1 MVIKKQTK
9 KGDDTIKH
17 TKPKKQKGT
26 NKKEKNSDKK
36 AINEK
41 ESTSFQPLLSTFKS
55 LFTDSSRVK
64 FDIHLSLLSLPV
76 GSSYYLT
83 TNQ

>member
-17 TKPKKQKGT
+17 TKPKKQKGI

-36 AINEK
+36 TINEK
-41 ESTSFQPLLSTFKS
+41 ESTSFQPLL
-55 LFTDSSRVK
+55 L
-64 FDIHLSLLSLPV
+64 
-76 GSSYYLT
+76 
-83 TNQ
+83 